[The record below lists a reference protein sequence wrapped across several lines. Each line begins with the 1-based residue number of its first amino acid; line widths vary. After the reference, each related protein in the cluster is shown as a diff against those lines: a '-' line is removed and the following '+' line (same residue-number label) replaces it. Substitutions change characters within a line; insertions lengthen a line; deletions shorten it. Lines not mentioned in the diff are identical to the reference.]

1 MPLSLGE
8 KAPNFTLPSTTGRN
22 FSLYIDM
29 LAKPCILYFYPKDF
43 SVGCTNEAC
52 SFRDTFEV
60 FNELNIKII
69 GISRDSLESHQKFK
83 KTLNLPFDLLADEGG
98 KVCSLYKTQLPF
110 VPLFTKRTTYLLDK
124 NQIILAVYE
133 NIFSS
138 KRHIKTMVET
148 ITSPSKSIAFK
159 K

>member
-1 MPLSLGE
+1 MPLPVSQ
-8 KAPNFTLPSTTGRN
+8 KAPDFTLPSTSGRN
-22 FSLYIDM
+22 FTLYKDM
-29 LAKPCILYFYPKDF
+29 LAKPCVLYFYPKDF

-69 GISRDSLESHQKFK
+69 GVSRDSLESHLKFK
-83 KTLNLPFDLLADEGG
+83 KTLNLPFDLLADAGG
-98 KVCSLYKTQLPF
+98 KVCAEYKTQLPF
-110 VPLFTKRTTYLLDK
+110 VPTFTKRTTYLLDK

-138 KRHIKTMVET
+138 KRHIKMMVEQV
-148 ITSPSKSIAFK
+148 TSREKVNS
-159 K
+159 

>member
-1 MPLSLGE
+1 MPLAIGQ
-8 KAPNFTLPSTTGRN
+8 KAPDFTLPSTSGRN
-22 FSLYIDM
+22 FSLYRDM
-29 LAKPCILYFYPKDF
+29 QDKPCILYFYPKDF

-69 GISRDSLESHQKFK
+69 GISRDSLESHLKFK

-98 KVCSLYKTQLPF
+98 KICAEYKTQLPF
-110 VPLFTKRTTYLLDK
+110 VPTFTKRTTYLLDK
-124 NQIILAVYE
+124 SQMILAVYE

-138 KRHIKTMVET
+138 KRHIRMMVEHVT
-148 ITSPSKSIAFK
+148 ATAGVIR
-159 K
+159 

>member
-1 MPLSLGE
+1 MPLATGQ
-8 KAPNFTLPSTTGRN
+8 KAPDFTLPSTSGRN
-22 FSLYIDM
+22 FSLYRDM
-29 LAKPCILYFYPKDF
+29 QSKPCVLYFYPKDF

-69 GISRDSLESHQKFK
+69 GISRDSLESHLKFK

-98 KVCSLYKTQLPF
+98 KICAEYKTQLPF
-110 VPLFTKRTTYLLDK
+110 VPAFTKRTTYLLDK
-124 NQIILAVYE
+124 NQTILAVYE

-138 KRHIKTMVET
+138 KRHIKMMVEQVT
-148 ITSPSKSIAFK
+148 GKVGVIG
-159 K
+159 

>member
-1 MPLSLGE
+1 MPLPINT
-8 KAPNFTLPSTTGRN
+8 KAPDFNLPSTSGKN
-22 FSLYIDM
+22 FSLYKDM

-60 FNELNIKII
+60 FLELNIKII
-69 GISRDSLESHQKFK
+69 GISRDSLESHLKFK

-98 KVCSLYKTQLPF
+98 KVCAEYKTQLPF

-124 NQIILAVYE
+124 NQMILAVYE

-138 KRHIKTMVET
+138 KRHIKAMIEQVTKPV
-148 ITSPSKSIAFK
+148 IVKG
-159 K
+159 

>member
-1 MPLSLGE
+1 MPLPINQ
-8 KAPNFTLPSTTGRN
+8 KAPDFTLPSTTGRN
-22 FSLYIDM
+22 FTLYKDM
-29 LAKPCILYFYPKDF
+29 NEKPCILYFYPKDF

-60 FNELNIKII
+60 FHELNIKII
-69 GISRDSLESHQKFK
+69 GISRDSMESHQKFK

-98 KVCSLYKTQLPF
+98 KVCALYKTQLPF

-124 NQIILAVYE
+124 KQIILAVYE

-138 KRHIKTMVET
+138 KRHIKSMVEQVT
-148 ITSPSKSIAFK
+148 KPAAVKR
-159 K
+159 